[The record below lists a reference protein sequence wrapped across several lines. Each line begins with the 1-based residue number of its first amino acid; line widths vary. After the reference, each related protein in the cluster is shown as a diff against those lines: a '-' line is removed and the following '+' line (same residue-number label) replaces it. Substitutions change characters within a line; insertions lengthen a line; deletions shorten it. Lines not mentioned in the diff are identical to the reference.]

1 MSENHGLQ
9 DLILV
14 LQWVGSLYAP
24 WAPSEQYYEMANRA
38 LRCPTLSRSCF
49 SVQALMIFAI
59 AQHGSDLKLEARIS
73 IDAAIAIA
81 LELGINSREFAEHN
95 GEGNP
100 VLEESWRRTYY
111 FLHLTDQHFAVVVN
125 SPFFTMR
132 DIPSLVNLP
141 CDDEYYELGVST
153 KNVG

>member
-1 MSENHGLQ
+1 
-9 DLILV
+9 
-14 LQWVGSLYAP
+14 
-24 WAPSEQYYEMANRA
+24 
-38 LRCPTLSRSCF
+38 
-49 SVQALMIFAI
+49 MIFAI
-59 AQHGSDLKLEARIS
+59 AQHSSDLKLEARITM
-73 IDAAIAIA
+73 DAAIAVA

-125 SPFFTMR
+125 SPFFAMR
-132 DIPSLVNLP
+132 DIPTIVDLP

-153 KNVG
+153 KHVG